1 MSTSYQP
8 LVSIVIPVYNGS
20 NYLAEAIDSALA
32 QTYPNCEVVVVND
45 GSTDGGATEAVAL
58 QYGDRIRYFAKE
70 NGGVASALNKGI
82 AMMQGEYFSWL
93 SHDDLYT
100 PDKVAHAVEALQT
113 VADPLRTI
121 VVCDLDLIDAAG
133 KLIYRPV
140 RKSVSGLFT
149 GREIFLRYLKGLSFG
164 GCNLLINKEL
174 FVRYGGFKNLKTA
187 QDMECWTRFMLHGT
201 HFLFIESRDVKSRI
215 HSEQDTQR
223 LSHIFSEDKNR
234 LGKMIA
240 ALMSQLDADNM
251 LWKALVR
258 NQLMEGNADAVR
270 FIVSTSGKKYLA
282 ERLIFGPFY
291 TVIRQLRKWYYWIF
305 IFKKWK
311 Q

>member
-1 MSTSYQP
+1 MHQP

-32 QTYPNCEVVVVND
+32 QTYPHCEVVVIND
-45 GSTDGGATEAVAL
+45 GSTDGGATEVVAQ
-58 QYGDRIRYFAKE
+58 QYGDRIRYFSKE
-70 NGGVASALNKGI
+70 NGGVSSALNKGI
-82 AMMQGEYFSWL
+82 EMMQGEYFSWL

-113 VADPLRTI
+113 VPDPLRTI

-140 RKSVSGLFT
+140 KKSVIGLFS
-149 GREIFLRYLKGLSFG
+149 GREVLLKIFRGLSIG
-164 GCNLLINKEL
+164 GCNLLINRSL
-174 FVRYGGFKNLKTA
+174 FFEYGSFQSLRTA
-187 QDMECWTRFMLHGT
+187 QDMECWTRFMLHGCNYI
-201 HFLFIESRDVKSRI
+201 FIEHRDVKSRI

-223 LSHIFSEDKNR
+223 LSHVFSEDKNR

-240 ALMSQLDADNM
+240 ALMSKLNSDKT

-270 FIVSTSGKKYLA
+270 FIVSTSGRKYCY
-282 ERLIFGPFY
+282 ERLVFGPFY
-291 TVIRQLRKWYYWIF
+291 AIIRQLKKMYYWLF

-311 Q
+311 K

>member
-1 MSTSYQP
+1 MNTINQP

-32 QTYPNCEVVVVND
+32 QTYPHCEVVVIND

-58 QYGDRIRYFAKE
+58 QYGDRIRYFSKE

-82 AMMQGEYFSWL
+82 EMMRGEYFSWL

-100 PDKVAHAVEALQT
+100 PDKVANAVEALQT
-113 VADPLRTI
+113 VPDPLRTI

-140 RKSVSGLFT
+140 RKSVSGLFS
-149 GREIFLRYLKGLSFG
+149 GREVFLKYLKGLSFG

-174 FVRYGGFKNLKTA
+174 FVQYGKFENLKTA
-187 QDMECWTRFMLHGT
+187 QDMECWTRFMLHGCSY
-201 HFLFIESRDVKSRI
+201 LFIRSRDVKSRI

-223 LSHIFSEDKNR
+223 LSHVFSEDKNR

-240 ALMSQLDADNM
+240 ALMSKLNADKT

-258 NQLMEGNADAVR
+258 NQLMEGNSDALR
-270 FIVSTSGKKYLA
+270 FIRKTSGNSYCLQ
-282 ERLIFGPFY
+282 RLTFGPY
-291 TVIRQLRKWYYWIF
+291 YAIYRLLKKLYYWLF
-305 IFKKWK
+305 IFKKWAK
-311 Q
+311 